1 MKPINKE
8 KQILLLNY
16 WLSRQFTDNFNLN
29 FNFDMNGGGYRW
41 TSFEHNG
48 VMFPPEYIPH
58 KNKLKYKVVDQNMN
72 EKVELVELN
81 ILAEEYIMLYV
92 KYLETDYVLNKTFNK
107 NFFNDWKKTLGKD
120 SIIKSLERCDLSEF
134 RQIYLDMKSMKLIN
148 TGTSDED
155 VNVNSDNNLNKNTKY
170 KTAMVDG
177 KPQPVGNYRMEPP
190 GIFLGRGENP
200 KIGKIKSRIYPEDI
214 TLNLSKDAKI
224 PEIPVFLKSHKWGKI
239 IHDRN
244 AEWLASWR
252 DTITDKYKYVWLG
265 AHSDFKTS
273 SDMAKFDLASKL
285 KRKIEAIH
293 KDNEQNLLS
302 TDIKKKQVATA
313 FYFIDKF
320 ALRVGNEK
328 SSDETDTVG
337 VTSLRVEHIE
347 LKESNQIVLDFLGKD
362 SVRYYNK
369 LSVDEIVYKNIEEF
383 IQGKNKND
391 EVFDRINSNDINKYL
406 QIFMPNLTA
415 KVFRTYNASYLFQK
429 ELKKITKKYENNT
442 DKSLLLD
449 EFNKANAK
457 VAQLCNHQ
465 KNVGKNFKDNL
476 TKLDTQLKKVKSD
489 LKKAKENKS
498 SKVSSLTIKLQ
509 KLKSRKELKQ
519 ELKNISLGTS
529 KANYIDPR
537 ITVAFLK
544 LHNLPIEKVFST
556 TLRDKFKWAFEV
568 GADYKF

>member
-1 MKPINKE
+1 MKQNNNSKINNRD

-16 WLSRQFTDNFNLN
+16 WLSKQFTDNLNLN
-29 FNFDMNGGGYRW
+29 MNGGGYKW

-48 VMFPPEYIPH
+48 VMFPPEYSPH
-58 KNKLKYKVVDQNMN
+58 KIKLKYKVNENMN

-81 ILAEEYIMLYV
+81 AIAEEYIMLYV

-120 SIIKSLERCDLSEF
+120 SIIKSLEQCDLTEF
-134 RQIYLDMKSMKLIN
+134 RQIYLDMKTMKQAN
-148 TGTSDED
+148 TGTSDEE
-155 VNVNSDNNLNKNTKY
+155 VNSDNKNKDTKY
-170 KTAMVDG
+170 KTAIVDG
-177 KPQPVGNYRMEPP
+177 KPQPVGNFRMEPP

-214 TLNLSKDAKI
+214 TLNLSKEAKI
-224 PEIPVFLKSHKWGKI
+224 PELPDFLNTHKWGKI
-239 IHDRN
+239 IHDKH

-265 AHSDFKTS
+265 AHSDFKAS

-302 TDIKKKQVATA
+302 TDTKKKQVATA

-337 VTSLRVEHIE
+337 VTSLRCEHIE

-383 IQGKNKND
+383 IQGKNKNED
-391 EVFDRINSNDINKYL
+391 VFDKINSNDINKYL
-406 QIFMPNLTA
+406 QTFMTNLTA
-415 KVFRTYNASYLFQK
+415 KVFRTYNASSLFQK
-429 ELKKITKKYENNT
+429 ELKKITKKYAENS
-442 DKSLLLD
+442 DKTLLLD

-476 TKLDTQLKKVKSD
+476 TKLDLQLKKVKSD
-489 LKKAKENKS
+489 LRKAKENKS
-498 SKVSSLTIKLQ
+498 SKIASLTIKLQ

-544 LHNLPIEKVFST
+544 LHNLPIEKVFSS

-568 GADYKF
+568 NADYKF

>member
-1 MKPINKE
+1 
-8 KQILLLNY
+8 
-16 WLSRQFTDNFNLN
+16 
-29 FNFDMNGGGYRW
+29 
-41 TSFEHNG
+41 
-48 VMFPPEYIPH
+48 MFPPEYIPH
-58 KNKLKYKVVDQNMN
+58 KIPLRYKTIDENMN
-72 EKVELVELN
+72 EKIELVELSV
-81 ILAEEYIMLYV
+81 IAEEYIMLYV

-107 NFFNDWKKTLGKD
+107 NFFNDWKKLLGKD
-120 SIIKSLERCDLSEF
+120 TIIKSLENCDLKEF
-134 RQIYLDMKSMKLIN
+134 RQTYLDMKSMKLVN
-148 TGTSDED
+148 TGISDEE
-155 VNVNSDNNLNKNTKY
+155 VNKDTKDKEKESKY

-177 KPQPVGNYRMEPP
+177 KSQPVGNYRMEPP

-214 TLNLSKDAKI
+214 TLNLSKEAKI
-224 PEIPVFLKSHKWGKI
+224 PEIPEFLKSHKWGKI
-239 IHDRN
+239 IHDKH

-273 SDMAKFDLASKL
+273 SDTAKFDLASKL
-285 KRKIEAIH
+285 KRKIETIH

-302 TDIKKKQVATA
+302 IDTKKKQVATA

-337 VTSLRVEHIE
+337 VTSLRCEHIE
-347 LKESNQIVLDFLGKD
+347 LKESNNIVLDFLGKD

-383 IQGKNKND
+383 IQGKTMND

-406 QIFMPNLTA
+406 QTFMTNLTA
-415 KVFRTYNASYLFQK
+415 KVFRTYNASSLFQK

-442 DKSLLLD
+442 DKTLLLD

-476 TKLDTQLKKVKSD
+476 SKIDIQLKKVKSD
-489 LKKAKENKS
+489 LKKAKLNKS
-498 SKVSSLTIKLQ
+498 SKVSSLTVKLQ

-568 GADYKF
+568 DADYKF